1 MAYNLYVFR
10 GKNWWEGTTEPI
22 TAEELLA
29 VSGVTS
35 ADKISSTNPQTGA
48 VISVSGDGMYS
59 YKEAYLSLRKGML
72 TFAVRDESDA
82 EIIRP
87 VADALKAVIQGEE
100 GEYY

>member
-29 VSGVTS
+29 VAGVEN
-35 ADKISSTNPQTGA
+35 ANKVSTANPQTGA
-48 VISVSGDGMYS
+48 VISVSGDDMYS
-59 YKEAYLSLRKGML
+59 YKEVYLRLRKGML
-72 TFAVRDESDA
+72 TFAVRDEDDA

-87 VADALKAVIQGEE
+87 VADALNAVIQGEE